1 MSFFLVCLLS
11 KLVLAHETWHLN
23 NVLVRGQS
31 LLHLHCLYLC
41 LLFAGLC
48 VTLLS
53 RIIMRVMV
61 AHLRDARHTVHQA
74 WYVHLDLVL
83 ECFQVFVVL
92 GRKLELTQPTGELL
106 TEVALVKVFL

>member
-1 MSFFLVCLLS
+1 
-11 KLVLAHETWHLN
+11 
-23 NVLVRGQS
+23 
-31 LLHLHCLYLC
+31 
-41 LLFAGLC
+41 
-48 VTLLS
+48 
-53 RIIMRVMV
+53 MRVMV

-92 GRKLELTQPTGELL
+92 LLNKHSTELVNEINEVNGTYGRKLELTQPTGELL